1 MRAQGF
7 VGGALASDNWNIG
20 LAAEEQGFS
29 RQSLDEIH
37 LEIWSPETV
46 TGGAAAGANQSSTA
60 HPGVEKKKGCRF
72 VRKLYTWPYFTS
84 RLDLEIFIF
93 KSLEGLARCLL
104 AYPAQEPET
113 HHGENEKWGDR
124 EEAID
129 PHVGASCHGSRH
141 PGVRYSY

>member
-1 MRAQGF
+1 MWAQGF

-20 LAAEEQGFS
+20 LTAEELGFS

-60 HPGVEKKKGCRF
+60 HPGVEKKKDCRF

-93 KSLEGLARCLL
+93 QVVRRTGTLPACLPSAR
-104 AYPAQEPET
+104 T
-113 HHGENEKWGDR
+113 GDTPWR
-124 EEAID
+124 EREM
-129 PHVGASCHGSRH
+129 GR
-141 PGVRYSY
+141 PGRSY